1 MGQANTLGARD
12 TAVSKTAKVTALM
25 EISFWRGEKDNYQS
39 KIIQYFRWGYML
51 KKIKNRAEIRNPKLD
66 GL

>member
-1 MGQANTLGARD
+1 
-12 TAVSKTAKVTALM
+12 M
-25 EISFWRGEKDNYQS
+25 EISFWRGEKDNCQS
-39 KIIQYFRWGYML
+39 KIIQYFRCGYML